1 MAERQRAMGAECH
14 PVSSPAGVAQHVVCC
29 LLGQGQLAP
38 QVYEEMSPSS
48 LQSQLGS
55 MGELTAFPKQPSSA
69 PAPFPPLLYLPST
82 QSISTWDVYSGPG
95 AHHVLRTLLNSFSCG
110 KACFIKNYCD
120 ISSQLKGKPHKGL

>member
-55 MGELTAFPKQPSSA
+55 MGELTAFPKQPSPA
-69 PAPFPPLLYLPST
+69 PAIFPPPLYLPST
-82 QSISTWDVYSGPG
+82 QSIFYMGRLLRPWSTPCSKDI
-95 AHHVLRTLLNSFSCG
+95 AQFFLLWE
-110 KACFIKNYCD
+110 
-120 ISSQLKGKPHKGL
+120 GLFY